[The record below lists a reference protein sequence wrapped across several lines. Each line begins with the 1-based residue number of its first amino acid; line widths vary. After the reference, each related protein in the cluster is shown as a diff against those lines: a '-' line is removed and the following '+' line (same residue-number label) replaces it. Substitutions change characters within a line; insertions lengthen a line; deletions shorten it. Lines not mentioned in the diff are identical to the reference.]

1 LKKLLRCIG
10 SVIRFCWKVLIT
22 GTALVSTIFFLG
34 GIGLVFSL
42 FARQPAV
49 EIENGSA
56 LVLAPHGSILEKKSP
71 LDPAEHLLHLLNGTL
86 QEEEFLLQDIISG
99 IRAAAHDQRIRTL
112 VLIPDNLEQAG
123 LNQLQDIGRE
133 IDAFK
138 KSGKKVISYADSLS
152 QGQYYLAARGDEV
165 YLNPMGA
172 VDLHGFGVF
181 RLYMLE
187 LLDKLKISFHIFR
200 VGTFKSALEPFF
212 RNDMSPEAKEANLQW
227 LTQLWRQFCD
237 DIAQQRGISVQD
249 IHEAVE
255 HLPEHLRAAEGNTA
269 QMAVHLGLID
279 GIKTRAEFREY
290 LTSLVGRNKKNT
302 EFKQVDFSDYLE
314 THTPAYQAPLYQT
327 PGEKKERTA
336 LIIAQ
341 GDIVYGNAEI
351 GQIGSDSLTKLL
363 RKARQDKTVKAVV
376 LRIDSGG
383 GSAFASELIR
393 QEILQLQK
401 AGKPVVVSMGSMAAS
416 GAYWLAADAD
426 KIYASSNT
434 ITGSIGIFGA
444 FPTIEKS
451 LAEIGVF
458 NDGVGTTKMAGQGN
472 LTRAMSED
480 FRATV
485 QLNIERGYRQ
495 FIEIVA
501 HGRGMEPAEVEKIA
515 QGRVWDGA
523 TALQLGL
530 VDELGDLEDAVA
542 AAAKMV
548 GLPADQTYYFQN
560 EKNPAELLLQ
570 RLEGAMLGRA
580 ETDIFTASGTR
591 LLQKL
596 AGNGKRSSF
605 LPTGDP
611 RNMYSHCLLPFSVQ

>member
-1 LKKLLRCIG
+1 MKKILRCIG
-10 SVIRFCWKVLIT
+10 SAFLFCWKVLIT
-22 GTALVSTIFFLG
+22 GTALISTILFLAG
-34 GIGLVFSL
+34 FGMVLLL
-42 FARQPAV
+42 FAQQPEV

-56 LVLAPHGSILEKKSP
+56 LVLAPHGTILEKKSP
-71 LDPAEHLLHLLNGTL
+71 LDPATHLLHLLDGTL
-86 QEEEFLLQDIISG
+86 QQEEFLLQDIISG
-99 IRAAAHDQRIRTL
+99 IRAAANDKRIKML
-112 VLIPDNLEQAG
+112 VLVPDSLEQAG

-138 KSGKKVISYADSLS
+138 KSGKMVVVYADSLS
-152 QGQYYLAARGDEV
+152 QGQYYLAARGDEI
-165 YLNPMGA
+165 YLNPMGE

-181 RLYMLE
+181 RLYMRE

-227 LTQLWRQFCD
+227 LSQLWRYFCN
-237 DIAQQRGISVQD
+237 DIAEGRGLSLQD
-249 IHEAVE
+249 LADAVD
-255 HLPEHLRAAEGNTA
+255 HLPENLRQAEGNTA
-269 QMAVHLGLID
+269 QMAMNLGLID

-290 LTSLVGRNKKNT
+290 LASLVGRNKKKT
-302 EFKQVDFSDYLE
+302 GFKRVGFTDYLE
-314 THTPAYQAPLYQT
+314 TCTLPYQASLYQT
-327 PGEKKERTA
+327 SGAREESVA

-341 GDIVYGNAEI
+341 GDIVYGDGEM
-351 GQIGSDSLTKLL
+351 GQIGSSGLTKLL
-363 RKARQDKTVKAVV
+363 RKARQDKKVKAVV

-393 QEILQLQK
+393 QEVLQLQK
-401 AGKPVVVSMGSMAAS
+401 AGKPLVVSMGSMAAS

-458 NDGVGTTKMAGQGN
+458 NDGVGTTKMAAQGS
-472 LTRAMSED
+472 LTRPMSED
-480 FRATV
+480 FRSAV
-485 QLNIERGYRQ
+485 QLNIERGYQQ
-495 FIEIVA
+495 FIQIVA
-501 HGRGMEPAEVEKIA
+501 NGRGMEPAEVERIA

-523 TALQLGL
+523 TALELGL

-542 AAAKMV
+542 AAAEMV
-548 GLPADQTYYFQN
+548 GLPVDKTYYFQG

-570 RLEGAMLGRA
+570 RLEGAMMGGA
-580 ETDIFTASGTR
+580 EIDIFTASATG
-591 LLQKL
+591 LLQNL
-596 AGNGKRSSF
+596 AGSQYSF

>member
-1 LKKLLRCIG
+1 MLKKILRCIA
-10 SVIRFCWKVLIT
+10 SVIRFSWKVLIT
-22 GTALVSTIFFLG
+22 GTALVSTILFLAG
-34 GIGLVFSL
+34 FGIVLLL
-42 FARQPAV
+42 FAQHSEV

-56 LVLAPHGSILEKKSP
+56 LVLAPHGNILEKKSP
-71 LDPAEHLLHLLNGTL
+71 LDPATHLLHLLNGTL
-86 QEEEFLLQDIISG
+86 QQEEFLLQDIISG
-99 IRAAAHDQRIRTL
+99 IRAAANDKRIKIL
-112 VLIPDNLEQAG
+112 VLAPDSLGQAG

-138 KSGKKVISYADSLS
+138 KSGKMVIAYADSLG
-152 QGQYYLAARGDEV
+152 QGQYYLAARGDEI
-165 YLNPMGA
+165 YLNPMGE
-172 VDLHGFGVF
+172 VDLYGFGVF
-181 RLYMLE
+181 RLYMRD

-212 RNDMSPEAKEANLQW
+212 RNDMSPAAKEANLQW
-227 LTQLWRQFCD
+227 LSRLWQQFCY
-237 DIAQQRGISVQD
+237 DIAKQRGLSLQD
-249 IHEAVE
+249 LTDAID
-255 HLPEHLRAAEGNTA
+255 HLPENLQKAEGNTA
-269 QMAVHLGLID
+269 QMAMDLGLID
-279 GIKTRAEFREY
+279 GTKTRAEFREY
-290 LTSLVGRNKKNT
+290 LISLVGRNRKKT
-302 EFKQVDFSDYLE
+302 GFKRVNFADYLKP
-314 THTPAYQAPLYQT
+314 HTSPYQAPTYQA
-327 PGEKKERTA
+327 PGTKDESIA

-341 GDIVYGNAEI
+341 GDIVYGDAEM
-351 GQIGSDSLTKLL
+351 GQIGSSGLTKLL
-363 RKARQDKTVKAVV
+363 RKARQKKRVKAVV

-393 QEILQLQK
+393 QEVLQLQK
-401 AGKPVVVSMGSMAAS
+401 AGKPLVVSMGSMAAS

-472 LTRAMSED
+472 LTRPMSED
-480 FRATV
+480 FRTAV

-495 FIEIVA
+495 FIQIVA
-501 HGRGMEPAEVEKIA
+501 HGRNMEPAEVEKIA

-542 AAAKMV
+542 AAAQMV
-548 GLPADQTYYFQN
+548 GLPADQTYYFQG
-560 EKNPAELLLQ
+560 EKNSAELLLQ
-570 RLEGAMLGRA
+570 RLEGAMIGRA
-580 ETDIFTASGTR
+580 ETDIFTASATR
-591 LLQKL
+591 LLRNI
-596 AGNGKRSSF
+596 AGSQYSF

>member
-1 LKKLLRCIG
+1 LKKILRCIG
-10 SVIRFCWKVLIT
+10 AVIRFGWKVLIT
-22 GTALVSTIFFLG
+22 GTALVSTLFFLC
-34 GIGLVFSL
+34 GLGMLLFL
-42 FARQPAV
+42 FAHQPQV

-56 LVLAPHGSILEKKSP
+56 LVLAPHGNILEKKSP
-71 LDPAEHLLHLLNGTL
+71 LDPATHLLHMLNGTL

-99 IRAAAHDQRIRTL
+99 IRAAANDKRIKIL
-112 VLIPDNLEQAG
+112 VLAPDNLGQAG
-123 LNQLQDIGRE
+123 LNQLQDIGKE

-138 KSGKKVISYADSLS
+138 KSGKMVIAYADSLR
-152 QGQYYLAARGDEV
+152 QGQYYFAAQGSEI
-165 YLNPMGA
+165 YLNPMGE

-181 RLYMLE
+181 RLYMRD

-212 RNDMSPEAKEANLQW
+212 RNDMSPEAKDANLQW
-227 LTQLWRQFCD
+227 LTRLWQQFCY
-237 DIAQQRGISVQD
+237 DIAKQRGLSLRD
-249 IHEAVE
+249 LTDAVD
-255 HLPEHLRAAEGNTA
+255 HLPGNLQKAEGNTA
-269 QMAVHLGLID
+269 QMAMDLGLID
-279 GIKTRAEFREY
+279 GMKTRAEFREY
-290 LTSLVGRNKKNT
+290 LISLVGRNKKNT
-302 EFKQVDFSDYLE
+302 GFKRVNFNNYLE
-314 THTPAYQAPLYQT
+314 TCTPAYQTPLYQA
-327 PGEKKERTA
+327 PGAKEESIA

-341 GDIVYGNAEI
+341 GDIVYGDAEM
-351 GQIGSDSLTKLL
+351 GQIGSNGLTKLL
-363 RKARQDKTVKAVV
+363 RKARQSKTVKAVV

-401 AGKPVVVSMGSMAAS
+401 AGKPLVVSMGSMAAS

-472 LTRAMSED
+472 LTRPMSED
-480 FRATV
+480 LRIAV
-485 QLNIERGYRQ
+485 QLKIERGYRQ
-495 FIEIVA
+495 FIQIVA
-501 HGRGMEPAEVEKIA
+501 HGRNMEPADVEKIA

-530 VDELGDLEDAVA
+530 VDELGGLEDAVA

-548 GLPADQTYYFQN
+548 GLPADQTYYFQG

-570 RLEGAMLGRA
+570 RLEGAMIGRA
-580 ETDIFTASGTR
+580 ETDVFIASATR
-591 LLQKL
+591 LLRNV
-596 AGNGKRSSF
+596 AGSQYSF
-605 LPTGDP
+605 LPKGDP

>member
-1 LKKLLRCIG
+1 LKKILRCIG
-10 SVIRFCWKVLIT
+10 SIIRFGWKVLIT
-22 GTALVSTIFFLG
+22 GTALVSTVFFLC
-34 GIGLVFSL
+34 GLGMLL
-42 FARQPAV
+42 FLFGHQPQV

-56 LVLAPHGSILEKKSP
+56 LLLAPHGGILEKKSP
-71 LDPAEHLLHLLNGTL
+71 LDPATHLLHLLNGTL
-86 QEEEFLLQDIISG
+86 QQEEFLLQDIISG
-99 IRAAAHDQRIRTL
+99 IRAAADDKRIKML
-112 VLIPDNLEQAG
+112 VLVPDNLEQAG

-152 QGQYYLAARGDEV
+152 QGQYYLAARGDEI
-165 YLNPMGA
+165 YLNPMGE

-181 RLYMLE
+181 RLYMRE

-212 RNDMSPEAKEANLQW
+212 RNDMSSEAKEANLQW
-227 LTQLWRQFCD
+227 LTRIWQQFCD
-237 DIAQQRGISVQD
+237 DIAGQRGLSLQD
-249 IHEAVE
+249 ITAAVE
-255 HLPEHLRAAEGNTA
+255 HLPENLREAEGNTA
-269 QMAVHLGLID
+269 QMAMNLGLID
-279 GIKTRAEFREY
+279 GTKTQAEFREY

-302 EFKQVDFSDYLE
+302 GFKRVDFPNYLE
-314 THTPAYQAPLYQT
+314 TRTPAYQAPTYQT
-327 PGEKKERTA
+327 PKKESVA

-341 GDIVYGNAEI
+341 GDIVYGDAEM
-351 GQIGSDSLTKLL
+351 GQIGSSGLTKLL
-363 RKARQDKTVKAVV
+363 RRARQEKKVKAVV

-393 QEILQLQK
+393 QEVLQLQK

-472 LTRAMSED
+472 LTRPMSED
-480 FRATV
+480 FRAAV
-485 QLNIERGYRQ
+485 QLNIERGYQQ
-495 FIEIVA
+495 FIQIVA
-501 HGRGMEPAEVEKIA
+501 NGRGMESAEVEKIA
-515 QGRVWDGA
+515 RGRVWDGA

-530 VDELGDLEDAVA
+530 VDELGNLEDAVA
-542 AAAKMV
+542 AAAELV
-548 GLPADQTYYFQN
+548 GLPTEHTYYFQE

-570 RLEGAMLGRA
+570 RLEGAMIGGA
-580 ETDIFTASGTR
+580 ETAIFTASATR
-591 LLQKL
+591 LIRNLTGTQY
-596 AGNGKRSSF
+596 SF

-611 RNMYSHCLLPFSVQ
+611 RNMYSHCLLPFTVQ

>member
-1 LKKLLRCIG
+1 MKKILRCIG
-10 SVIRFCWKVLIT
+10 SVIRFGWKVLIT
-22 GTALVSTIFFLG
+22 GTALISTILFLAG
-34 GIGLVFSL
+34 FGMVLLL
-42 FARQPAV
+42 FAQQPEV

-56 LVLAPHGSILEKKSP
+56 LVLAPHGNILEKKSP
-71 LDPAEHLLHLLNGTL
+71 LDPATHLLHILNGTL
-86 QEEEFLLQDIISG
+86 QQEEFLLQDIISG
-99 IRAAAHDQRIRTL
+99 IRAAANDKRIKML
-112 VLIPDNLEQAG
+112 VLVPDNLKQAG

-152 QGQYYLAARGDEV
+152 QGQYYLAARGDEI
-165 YLNPMGA
+165 YLNPMGE

-181 RLYMLE
+181 RLYMRE

-212 RNDMSPEAKEANLQW
+212 RNDMSSEAKEANLQW
-227 LTQLWRQFCD
+227 LTQIWQQFCD
-237 DIAQQRGISVQD
+237 DIAKQRGLSLRD
-249 IHEAVE
+249 LTDAVE
-255 HLPEHLRAAEGNTA
+255 HLPENLQEAEGNTA
-269 QMAVHLGLID
+269 QMAINLGLVD
-279 GIKTRAEFREY
+279 GIKTRTEFREH
-290 LTSLVGRNKKNT
+290 LISLVGRNKKKT
-302 EFKQVDFSDYLE
+302 GFKRVGFTDYLE
-314 THTPAYQAPLYQT
+314 TRRPAYQAPAYQA
-327 PGEKKERTA
+327 PGTKEGRVA

-341 GDIVYGNAEI
+341 GDIVYGDAEM
-351 GQIGSDSLTKLL
+351 GQIGSGGLTKLL
-363 RKARQDKTVKAVV
+363 RKARQEKKVKAVV

-393 QEILQLQK
+393 QEVLQLQK

-444 FPTIEKS
+444 FPTLEKS

-458 NDGVGTTKMAGQGN
+458 NDGVGTTKMAGQGS
-472 LTRAMSED
+472 LTRPMSED
-480 FRATV
+480 FRVAV
-485 QLNIERGYRQ
+485 QLNIERGYQQ
-495 FIEIVA
+495 FIQIVA
-501 HGRGMEPAEVEKIA
+501 NGRGMEPAEVEKIA

-530 VDELGDLEDAVA
+530 VDELGNLEDAVA
-542 AAAKMV
+542 AAAKLAR
-548 GLPADQTYYFQN
+548 LPADQTYYFQG

-570 RLEGAMLGRA
+570 RLEGAMIGGA
-580 ETDIFTASGTR
+580 ETVIFTASATR
-591 LLQKL
+591 LIRNLTGSQY
-596 AGNGKRSSF
+596 SF

>member
-1 LKKLLRCIG
+1 MKKILQCIG
-10 SVIRFCWKVLIT
+10 SVIRFGWKVLIT
-22 GTALVSTIFFLG
+22 GTALVSTLLFLC
-34 GIGLVFSL
+34 GLGMLLFL
-42 FARQPAV
+42 FAHQPHV

-56 LVLAPHGSILEKKSP
+56 LVLAPHGNILEKKSP
-71 LDPAEHLLHLLNGTL
+71 LDPATHLLHLLNGTL
-86 QEEEFLLQDIISG
+86 QQEEFLLQDIISG
-99 IRAAAHDQRIRTL
+99 IRAAASDKRIKIL
-112 VLIPDNLEQAG
+112 VLAPDSLGQAG
-123 LNQLQDIGRE
+123 LNQLQDIGKE

-138 KSGKKVISYADSLS
+138 KSGKMVITYADSLS
-152 QGQYYLAARGDEV
+152 QGQYYFAAQGDEI

-181 RLYMLE
+181 RLYMRD

-212 RNDMSPEAKEANLQW
+212 RNDMSPDAKEANLQW
-227 LTQLWRQFCD
+227 LTRLWQHFCY
-237 DIAQQRGISVQD
+237 DIAKQRGLSLRDLADAID
-249 IHEAVE
+249 
-255 HLPEHLRAAEGNTA
+255 HLPENLQKAEGNTA
-269 QMAVHLGLID
+269 QMAMELGLID
-279 GIKTRAEFREY
+279 GTKTRAEFREY
-290 LTSLVGRNKKNT
+290 LFSLVGRNKKNT
-302 EFKQVDFSDYLE
+302 GFKQVNFTKYLE
-314 THTPAYQAPLYQT
+314 TRTPAYQAPVYQA
-327 PGEKKERTA
+327 PRAKEESIA

-341 GDIVYGNAEI
+341 GDIVYGDAEM
-351 GQIGSDSLTKLL
+351 GQIGSSGLTKLL
-363 RKARQDKTVKAVV
+363 RKARLSKTVKAVV

-393 QEILQLQK
+393 QEVLQLQK
-401 AGKPVVVSMGSMAAS
+401 AGKPLVVSMGSMAAS

-472 LTRAMSED
+472 LTRPMSED
-480 FRATV
+480 FRTAV

-495 FIEIVA
+495 FIQIVA
-501 HGRGMEPAEVEKIA
+501 HGRKMEPAEVEKIA

-530 VDELGDLEDAVA
+530 VDELGGLEDAVA
-542 AAAKMV
+542 AAAELV
-548 GLPADQTYYFQN
+548 GLPADQAYYFQG
-560 EKNPAELLLQ
+560 EKNPAALLLQ
-570 RLEGAMLGRA
+570 RLEGAMAGEVGA
-580 ETDIFTASGTR
+580 GFFTASATR
-591 LLQKL
+591 LIRNLTGTQY
-596 AGNGKRSSF
+596 SF